1 MKKTLMTL
9 LWLQK
14 MKMQFQN
21 KDLYGCKV
29 LEMSKIVSEHPD
41 NNQSILILFVSQD
54 LKLSVMYKDFDFGKP
69 SCSADELE
77 VGNARYGTI
86 FSKTWRAE
94 GNF

>member
-1 MKKTLMTL
+1 M
-9 LWLQK
+9 
-14 MKMQFQN
+14 
-21 KDLYGCKV
+21 
-29 LEMSKIVSEHPD
+29 
-41 NNQSILILFVSQD
+41 FVSQD
-54 LKLSVMYKDFDFGKP
+54 LKLSVMYKDFGFGKP